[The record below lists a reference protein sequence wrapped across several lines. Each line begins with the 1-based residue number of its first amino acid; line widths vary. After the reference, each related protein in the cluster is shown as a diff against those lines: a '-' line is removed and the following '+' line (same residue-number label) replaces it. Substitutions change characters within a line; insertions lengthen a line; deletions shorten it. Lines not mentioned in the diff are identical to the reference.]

1 MEKKILWIQ
10 KDSPFA
16 AEGAQ
21 FFRAKG
27 WEVEQCF
34 SGASG
39 MEKITT
45 WEPDVVIVGQEV
57 TDFNPF
63 IVLKNVASSISTSQL
78 LLFVADEDFLKKIER
93 DHEKWEALT
102 PHMIQTPLDYEKLY
116 DYCKNWN
123 AETSDVG
130 RQEILYHFSKTTTTE
145 HKKVAPK
152 GEPPAVELSK
162 IEKKGEVKEEKKEV
176 KKEPAVS
183 SVDSKL
189 DVKALKQYL
198 ALKEKEL
205 VELQADFNRTQEQL
219 NFSNQKVL
227 ELESECKKMSE
238 QQETLHKKG
247 ELLSRENEELRE
259 RTAKDVKSREQ
270 EVQTKADKLLLAE
283 RRCEI
288 AEKKYEELKER
299 VKKDIQ
305 QIRIHEKELEAR
317 LEILKRDS
325 ETLLVAKYRKLL
337 EFKRKIDSLEY
348 EMESLV
354 EKEKAAQKK
363 IEGWKE
369 RMNRVLRAL
378 KLGTSLLESEENIEQ
393 EISKATAQSSQST
406 QPSITTTKKST
417 KDA

>member
-78 LLFVADEDFLKKIER
+78 LLFVANEDFFKKIER

-123 AETSDVG
+123 AESSDVG

-162 IEKKGEVKEEKKEV
+162 IEKKVEVKEV
-176 KKEPAVS
+176 KREPAVS

-189 DVKALKQYL
+189 DVKALK
-198 ALKEKEL
+198 ENEL
-205 VELQADFNRTQEQL
+205 IELQADFSRTQEQL

-238 QQETLHKKG
+238 QQETLHKKA
-247 ELLSRENEELRE
+247 ELLSGENEGLRE